1 MPHYTITVQ
10 PSKKLDDE
18 GEAVHKSLTRII
30 KAKNEARAIAFVVS
44 DTLSVKLAE
53 PADFMALA
61 KAGGEIET
69 AKEDAP

>member
-18 GEAVHKSLTRII
+18 GERVHQPVTRIV

-44 DTLSVKLAE
+44 DTMSVNLST
-53 PADFMALA
+53 PPDFMALA
-61 KAGGEIET
+61 RAGGEIET
-69 AKEDAP
+69 AGDES